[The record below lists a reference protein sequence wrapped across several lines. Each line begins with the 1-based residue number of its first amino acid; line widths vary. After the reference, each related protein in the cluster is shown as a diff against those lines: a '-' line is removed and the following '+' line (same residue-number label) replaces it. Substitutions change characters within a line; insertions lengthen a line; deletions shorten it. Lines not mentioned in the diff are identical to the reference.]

1 MIIKQ
6 ISSGPLDNNI
16 YIISNDQ
23 KQAIMIDTASDM
35 SAAFKYIKENDLTL
49 LSLLLTHGHFDH
61 IAGAHEVQN
70 LGAKIYM
77 HENDLFKIN
86 QSDSMASMLGISVQP
101 FIVDKVIKNEETINI
116 EDFSIQ
122 VIYTPGHTEGGV
134 CYLIEN
140 NLFSGDTLFKDSFGR
155 VDFFDS
161 SPDKMISS
169 LLKLYKLNGDIIVY
183 PGHGEKTTILREKT
197 NNLAALI

>member
-122 VIYTPGHTEGGV
+122 VIYTPGHT
-134 CYLIEN
+134 
-140 NLFSGDTLFKDSFGR
+140 
-155 VDFFDS
+155 
-161 SPDKMISS
+161 
-169 LLKLYKLNGDIIVY
+169 
-183 PGHGEKTTILREKT
+183 
-197 NNLAALI
+197 

>member
-1 MIIKQ
+1 MKVHSFVVGALAENAYVVETKDKNAIVIDPGDQPARMINFL
-6 ISSGPLDNNI
+6 SGHGLNPI
-16 YIISNDQ
+16 YC
-23 KQAIMIDTASDM
+23 
-35 SAAFKYIKENDLTL
+35 
-49 LSLLLTHGHFDH
+49 LLTHGHFDH

-77 HENDLFKIN
+77 HEKDLFKIN

>member
-77 HENDLFKIN
+77 NEKDLFKIN
-86 QSDSMASMLGISVQP
+86 
-101 FIVDKVIKNEETINI
+101 K
-116 EDFSIQ
+116 
-122 VIYTPGHTEGGV
+122 
-134 CYLIEN
+134 
-140 NLFSGDTLFKDSFGR
+140 
-155 VDFFDS
+155 
-161 SPDKMISS
+161 
-169 LLKLYKLNGDIIVY
+169 
-183 PGHGEKTTILREKT
+183 
-197 NNLAALI
+197 